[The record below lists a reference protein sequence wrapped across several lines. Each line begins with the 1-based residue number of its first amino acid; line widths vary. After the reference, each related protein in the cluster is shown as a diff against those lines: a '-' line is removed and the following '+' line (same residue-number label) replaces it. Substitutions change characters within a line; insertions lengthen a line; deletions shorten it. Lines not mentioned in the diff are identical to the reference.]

1 MSDGA
6 PVKRRRG
13 SPVKQ
18 FPVAGDTAHLRIDW
32 AENELGVADRTVAR
46 MRLPTIYVGGWAYI
60 LRNAS
65 QKLLA
70 ENPRFRRL
78 PEPRPRSRAHKS
90 ARAVA

>member
-1 MSDGA
+1 MSDAA

-18 FPVAGDTAHLRIDW
+18 FPVAGDTAHLRVDW

-46 MRLPTIYVGGWAYI
+46 MNLPTIYLGGWAYI
-60 LRNAS
+60 LIDAS

-70 ENPRFRRL
+70 DRARRRH
-78 PEPRPRSRAHKS
+78 EPQPRSKAHKS